1 MSSKGRYFAITNT
14 KVEWFEK
21 AKRGEIDVWHFPPG
35 KRPKVGQL
43 QEGDPIVFLSYA
55 DEGCEFLGEAE
66 FVEAREVSYEE
77 FNREYKERALE
88 VEKAPFPKPGERC
101 WIMVLRNFREY
112 ERKVKKRES
121 PFSNIP
127 IIGLNPF
134 TERYWEKLELLRIMA
149 STPSTKSVKEYL
161 LEKLMNMKP
170 GEFEDFIS
178 HLLQIMGFEVE
189 EKLRTKRGTRD
200 GGVDIEGVLFTDITS
215 IRLKVQVKRWR
226 DNVGSEVVRNLRGA
240 LDQTL
245 GEGGVIITTSDFTK
259 NAYKEA
265 ERRGARKIDLINGEQ
280 LVELIL
286 KYYDKLDDKYKKI
299 FGLRRKPLH
308 EQFEVV

>member
-134 TERYWEKLELLRIMA
+134 TERYWEKLELLRRMA
-149 STPSTKSVKEYL
+149 STPLTISVKEYIL
-161 LEKLMNMKP
+161 KKLTDMSPRK
-170 GEFEDFIS
+170 FEYFIS

-189 EKLRTKRGTRD
+189 QTGSTRD
-200 GGVDIEGVLFTDITS
+200 GGVDIKGMLFTDITS
-215 IRLKVQVKRWR
+215 IRLKVQVKRWK

-259 NAYKEA
+259 DAYEEA
-265 ERRGARKIDLINGEQ
+265 ERRGARKIDLINGER

-286 KYYDKLDDKYKKI
+286 KYYDKLDDEYKKK
-299 FGLRRKPLH
+299 FGLRRKPLY